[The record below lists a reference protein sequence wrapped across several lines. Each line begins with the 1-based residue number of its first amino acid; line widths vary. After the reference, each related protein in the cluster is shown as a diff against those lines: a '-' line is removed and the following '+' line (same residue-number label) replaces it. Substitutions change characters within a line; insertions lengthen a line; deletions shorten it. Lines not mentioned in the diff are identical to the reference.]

1 MTISKNEAKM
11 ILVSDLNTSLDLI
24 KEINYHRSSNI
35 ITYSKNIFLPITH
48 ICQNN
53 CGYCTFKQDINDVQY
68 LVMDKN
74 KVFNMI
80 KQAKDFNCTEALFA
94 FGESADK
101 NEQVLNKLE
110 EFGFESMVDYV
121 YFLSENILQ
130 NYEMLPHTNMGI
142 IERDE
147 LRKLSEV
154 NASMGLMLETTNKKL
169 LKTIAHKDSPGK
181 NPEKRIKFIKNAG
194 QENIPFTTGLLIGIG
209 ETVDDHIESLFTL
222 RDLQDK
228 YGHIQEII
236 IQNFKPKPN
245 IPMNDYPEPSVIELL
260 KLTILASRMFPDVS
274 IQIPPNLNRNLMSL
288 FVLCGA
294 DDVGGISPLTKDY
307 VNPDNKWPTVN
318 ELEKNLKTINYSLK
332 ERLPVYE
339 KYINE
344 KYLKEKVYEKAIKLQ
359 KEIN

>member
-1 MTISKNEAKM
+1 M
-11 ILVSDLNTSLDLI
+11 
-24 KEINYHRSSNI
+24 
-35 ITYSKNIFLPITH
+35 
-48 ICQNN
+48 
-53 CGYCTFKQDINDVQY
+53 
-68 LVMDKN
+68 
-74 KVFNMI
+74 
-80 KQAKDFNCTEALFA
+80 
-94 FGESADK
+94 
-101 NEQVLNKLE
+101 
-110 EFGFESMVDYV
+110 
-121 YFLSENILQ
+121 
-130 NYEMLPHTNMGI
+130 
-142 IERDE
+142 
-147 LRKLSEV
+147 
-154 NASMGLMLETTNKKL
+154 
-169 LKTIAHKDSPGK
+169 
-181 NPEKRIKFIKNAG
+181 
-194 QENIPFTTGLLIGIG
+194 LIGIG

-344 KYLKEKVYEKAIKLQ
+344 KYLKEKVYEKAKFYIT
-359 KEIN
+359 